1 MIKKDKLNI
10 NDSNILHFDKNITA
24 DNCKDAVDQNDKSD
38 DKTRNEDD
46 LKQIV
51 LEILKKSSASGGP
64 EKIAGEFVK
73 IYNILS
79 RNLVQ
84 NERNINIPKQTVFDD
99 YIICLE
105 DGKKMKMLRRHLKVK
120 YGMSFQEYKQKWGL
134 PIDYPDVCKNYSNI
148 RAEIAKNKKK
158 KRKTENN

>member
-1 MIKKDKLNI
+1 MIKKSKLNI
-10 NDSNILHFDKNITA
+10 NDSNILHFDKNITT
-24 DNCKDAVDQNDKSD
+24 DSKKDTVDGNDKSD
-38 DKTRNEDD
+38 NETKNEND

-51 LEILKKSSASGGP
+51 LELLKKSSISGGP

-79 RNLVQ
+79 RNLIQ
-84 NERNINIPKQTVFDD
+84 NEQNINIPKQTVFDD

-105 DGKKMKMLRRHLKVK
+105 DGKKMKMLCRHLKVK

-134 PIDYPDVCKNYSNI
+134 PIDYPDVCKNYSKV
-148 RAEIAKNKKK
+148 RAEIAKNRKK
-158 KRKTENN
+158 KRKTKNN

>member
-1 MIKKDKLNI
+1 MIKKDKSNI
-10 NDSNILHFDKNITA
+10 NDSNILHFDKNITI
-24 DNCKDAVDQNDKSD
+24 DNEKDTIDANDNSD
-38 DKTRNEDD
+38 DKIKNEND

-51 LEILKKSSASGGP
+51 LELLKKSSTSGGP

-84 NERNINIPKQTVFDD
+84 NRQNTNIPEQTVFDD

-134 PIDYPDVCKNYSNI
+134 PIDYPDVCKNYSKV
-148 RAEIAKNKKK
+148 RAEIARKRKNKQ
-158 KRKTENN
+158 KTENN

>member
-10 NDSNILHFDKNITA
+10 NDSNILHFDKNTTI
-24 DNCKDAVDQNDKSD
+24 DNKKDAVDGNDKND
-38 DKTRNEDD
+38 NETKNEND

-51 LEILKKSSASGGP
+51 LELLKKSSASGGP

-79 RNLVQ
+79 RNIVQ
-84 NERNINIPKQTVFDD
+84 NERTINVPEQTVFDD

-134 PIDYPDVCKNYSNI
+134 PIDYPDVCKSYSKV
-148 RAEIAKNKKK
+148 RAEIARNRKKK
-158 KRKTENN
+158 PKTENN

>member
-1 MIKKDKLNI
+1 M
-10 NDSNILHFDKNITA
+10 
-24 DNCKDAVDQNDKSD
+24 
-38 DKTRNEDD
+38 
-46 LKQIV
+46 
-51 LEILKKSSASGGP
+51 
-64 EKIAGEFVK
+64 K

-105 DGKKMKMLRRHLKVK
+105 EGKKMKMLRRHLKVK